1 MNSCH
6 QQTFVTLGMTMR
18 WIPMQLLFLGSLFGL
33 GGCSAQTQ
41 IIEGEQK
48 VVTQE
53 NLRYYLYYPKDYET
67 GNDEGFGLLLFL
79 HGGGEAGGTIEELK
93 KNGPPK
99 LLAEGKQFPF
109 LVLAP
114 QNPHK
119 RKWWNTEAIIQLLD
133 SIVENNN
140 VDKKRIYL
148 TGLSRG
154 GSAAWE
160 LATQYPKKFAAMAV
174 VCGMAPLPYAHW
186 IDKKMPI
193 WVFHGD
199 EDDVIAVTQSDK
211 MVAKLKEMNYDIRY
225 TRYPNV
231 GHNSWS
237 RAYTTEE
244 LYEWFAKQKQ
254 E

>member
-1 MNSCH
+1 MS
-6 QQTFVTLGMTMR
+6 FF
-18 WIPMQLLFLGSLFGL
+18 LLE
-33 GGCSAQTQ
+33 GCAAQSRL
-41 IIEGEQK
+41 IEDEIK
-48 VVTQE
+48 TVNTE
-53 NLRYYLYYPKDYET
+53 NLKYYLYYP
-67 GNDEGFGLLLFL
+67 EGYDSDIDQEFGLMLFL
-79 HGGGEAGGTIEELK
+79 HGGGESGGNLEEIK
-93 KNGPPK
+93 ENGPPK
-99 LLAEGKQFPF
+99 LLVEGKQFPF

-119 RKWWNTEAIIQLLD
+119 KKWWNTEAVMQLLD
-133 SIVENNN
+133 SVVITNR
-140 VDKKRIYL
+140 VDNKRIYL

-160 LATQYPKKFAAMAV
+160 LATQYPNKFAALAV

-199 EDDVIAVTQSDK
+199 EDKVISVEESDK
-211 MVAKLKEMNYDIRY
+211 MVAKLKQMNYDVKY
-225 TRYPNV
+225 TRYKGV

-237 RAYTTEE
+237 RAYTNDS
-244 LYEWFAKQKQ
+244 LYTWFNQQKR